1 MKAKNNFFVSDD
13 NGFGS
18 TMLEGFG
25 SVCCF
30 ECFGSTMFG
39 GLVCLFVQRGRC
51 ARSMDMLYMAAC

>member
-1 MKAKNNFFVSDD
+1 MSREREGRMKAKNNFFVSDD

-39 GLVCLFVQRGRC
+39 GLVCLFV
-51 ARSMDMLYMAAC
+51 